1 MEDAETEEVKLSPS
15 IHLPFQ
21 AFEPIDV
28 PFNLTLIP
36 WLRTRRLNR
45 GVIAARMLL
54 ARLFSSLI
62 VLPLARLNQSL
73 PRLRLVLFEESY
85 EILTELIRDGEFLTC
100 LTHLLNL
107 PLLCSSQLLL
117 SENKQKGGLVGERVD
132 DVLEQE
138 EESHEPLL
146 S

>member
-1 MEDAETEEVKLSPS
+1 MEDAETEKVKLSPT

-45 GVIAARMLL
+45 GVILL
-54 ARLFSSLI
+54 HALGETFQFANRAPFGSSQPALE
-62 VLPLARLNQSL
+62 
-73 PRLRLVLFEESY
+73 RLRLVLFEESY

-107 PLLCSSQLLL
+107 PLLCSSQ
-117 SENKQKGGLVGERVD
+117 
-132 DVLEQE
+132 
-138 EESHEPLL
+138 
-146 S
+146 

>member
-28 PFNLTLIP
+28 PFHLTLIP
-36 WLRTRRLNR
+36 WLSTRRLNR
-45 GVIAARMLL
+45 GGILL
-54 ARLFSSLI
+54 HALGETFQFADSAPFGSSQP
-62 VLPLARLNQSL
+62 VLE
-73 PRLRLVLFEESY
+73 RLRLVLFEESY
-85 EILTELIRDGEFLTC
+85 EALTQLIRDGEFPAC

-117 SENKQKGGLVGERVD
+117 SENKQKGGLVGKRVD
-132 DVLEQE
+132 DVLGQE
-138 EESHEPLL
+138 EE
-146 S
+146 